1 MMTKR
6 LRVLAVTADARDA
19 GRCLFVG
26 RVRTTA
32 PHPIPAR
39 LPASR
44 PARSGSSRTATG
56 STPRTWTT
64 FYEQYPDIDLETA
77 SFGSNDEAVAKLQAG
92 FQADVINSC
101 VDEATLEMVNKG
113 LYAPLDVSRL
123 ENWDDIWPS
132 MKALPGVQV
141 DGEVY
146 LVPADAGTAGIL
158 YNADVVTT
166 PPTSWLDLFDPQW
179 AGRASIEDLSVT
191 AIDIGALVNG
201 ISDPLAMSPDQLELV
216 KNYLID
222 HRDQFRTFWKGA
234 ADIKSQ
240 FKSGEVVISS
250 GYPDYAKQ
258 LRREGVNAQF
268 AVAKEGQML
277 WTCGYGISPD
287 AENLDA
293 AYALLNWYSSVPP
306 QVYAATEF
314 DYITSNMTVGDL
326 LTPEAIANSGL
337 DTFGEAEQRDPGESA
352 ERSRGMG
359 RGVDRGESF
368 LVAQVAHPV
377 RLDATGSLAPSS
389 IRFRRAVNRW
399 GWRGF
404 LAIVFLALFGPL
416 AILVAFSFNDSNILA
431 FPFDG
436 LTTKWYSLAL
446 QDPSLREALLNST
459 AVAFIVAPLCLV
471 LGTLAAFGLTRFRF
485 RGRGAIGGLVGAPL
499 VLPWLIVGI
508 AALMGYAKA
517 NVDLSLKTVIATQT
531 ICTFPLVTAIVSA
544 QLFRFQRVQEEA
556 AIDLGCSRLEVLRH
570 IILPHIAPALAAAGI
585 FAFTWSFNNY
595 EISAFTIGF
604 QQTFPI
610 WVYSSVRNPDHT
622 AIVNAISTLISA
634 VQVVLIY
641 LALRMLRSRGGASAI
656 AMTEMP
662 LPVRDGA

>member
-1 MMTKR
+1 M
-6 LRVLAVTADARDA
+6 
-19 GRCLFVG
+19 
-26 RVRTTA
+26 
-32 PHPIPAR
+32 
-39 LPASR
+39 
-44 PARSGSSRTATG
+44 
-56 STPRTWTT
+56 
-64 FYEQYPDIDLETA
+64 
-77 SFGSNDEAVAKLQAG
+77 
-92 FQADVINSC
+92 
-101 VDEATLEMVNKG
+101 
-113 LYAPLDVSRL
+113 
-123 ENWDDIWPS
+123 
-132 MKALPGVQV
+132 QV
-141 DGEVY
+141 DGKVY

-179 AGRASIEDLSVT
+179 AGRASMEDISVT
-191 AIDIGALVNG
+191 AIDIGALANG
-201 ISDPLAMSPDQLELV
+201 ISDPLTMTSDQLDLV

-240 FKSGEVVISS
+240 FKSGEVVIAS

-258 LRREGVNAQF
+258 LRKEGVNAQF

-314 DYITSNMTVGDL
+314 NYITSNMKVGDL

-337 DTFGEAEQRDPGESA
+337 DTFGRGDQRDPGESA
-352 ERSRGMG
+352 ERPRGVGRGM
-359 RGVDRGESF
+359 DRGEGL

-377 RLDATGSLAPSS
+377 GLDAAGSLAPGS
-389 IRFRRAVNRW
+389 IRIRRAVNRW

-485 RGRGAIGGLVGAPL
+485 RGRGAVGGLVGAPL

-517 NVDLSLKTVIATQT
+517 NIDLSLKTVIATQT

-556 AIDLGCSRLEVLRH
+556 AIDLGCCRLEVLRH

-622 AIVNAISTLISA
+622 AVVNAISTLISA

-641 LALRMLRSRGGASAI
+641 LALRHAPLSRRRERHRDDRDAAAGHGRRLMATVTAPAPLPAAHAPGGCVGRGVGRSASCSRRSRS
-656 AMTEMP
+656 
-662 LPVRDGA
+662 